1 MYMFFLILFSIST
14 LLSCNHKSQDFPQL
28 ENDHPERIVTSN
40 GFLSDVT
47 NNLGKK
53 TFQNVTFNSIPSE
66 YAMIQ
71 DLDSLLSLYAFVQSK
86 QQKVEILRQSL
97 IAVNIKHVRTLD
109 SLDYL
114 SNADVIMLIS
124 RAFHVDIEQDPMELS
139 KNEFNAIM
147 KSLDSLLNIQ
157 STHATIIRYINNEI
171 FRYQWMHYTFT
182 PIDNSLLKFEYNAG
196 GMAGSAHADLYRK
209 NNDEY
214 SLVDLETLLKSIDKK
229 LSRVVKEDA
238 WVDINRFEMEI
249 NPSHNNNEYM
259 IECYVQVYSGA
270 LCCPPYITRFKSKD
284 FTSIIPGSLY
294 YSASDHKSDPN
305 IAPKWKRID

>member
-1 MYMFFLILFSIST
+1 MYLFFLILFSFST
-14 LLSCNHKSQDFPQL
+14 LPSCNHKGRDFPQL
-28 ENDHPERIVTSN
+28 EIDHPESIVTSN
-40 GFLSDVT
+40 DVLSDVT
-47 NNLGKK
+47 NNLGQK
-53 TFQNVTFNSIPSE
+53 TFEKVRLNSIPSE

-71 DLDSLLSLYAFVQSK
+71 DLDSLLSFYALVQSK

-97 IAVNIKHVRTLD
+97 IAANIKHARTLD

-114 SNADVIMLIS
+114 SNDDLDMLIS
-124 RAFHVDIEQDPMELS
+124 RAFNVDIEQDPMELP
-139 KNEFNAIM
+139 KNEFDSFM

-182 PIDNSLLKFEYNAG
+182 PIDNELLKFEYNAG

-214 SLVDLETLLKSIDKK
+214 SLVDLETLLKSIDKQV
-229 LSRVVKEDA
+229 SRVVKEDA

-249 NPSHNNNEYM
+249 NPALNNNEYM

-270 LCCPPYITRFKSKD
+270 LCCPPYITRFKTKD
-284 FTSIIPGSLY
+284 FTSIIPGTLY
-294 YSASDHKSDPN
+294 YSTSDHKSDPN
-305 IAPKWKRID
+305 IVPEWKRID

>member
-1 MYMFFLILFSIST
+1 
-14 LLSCNHKSQDFPQL
+14 
-28 ENDHPERIVTSN
+28 
-40 GFLSDVT
+40 
-47 NNLGKK
+47 
-53 TFQNVTFNSIPSE
+53 
-66 YAMIQ
+66 MIQ
-71 DLDSLLSLYAFVQSK
+71 DLDSLLSLYAIIQSK

-97 IAVNIKHVRTLD
+97 IAANIKHARTLD
-109 SLDYL
+109 SLNYL
-114 SNADVIMLIS
+114 SNADILMLIS
-124 RAFHVDIEQDPMELS
+124 RAFHVDIEQDPMELP
-139 KNEFNAIM
+139 KNEFDAIM

-196 GMAGSAHADLYRK
+196 GMAGSAHAELYRQYNGK
-209 NNDEY
+209 Y
-214 SLVDLETLLKSIDKK
+214 SLVDLEPLLKSIDKK

-249 NPSHNNNEYM
+249 TSSINTNEYM

-270 LCCPPYITRFKSKD
+270 MCCPPYITRFTTKD

-294 YSASDHKSDPN
+294 YSTSDHKSDPH
-305 IAPKWKRID
+305 IPPKWKRIH